1 MQDVNSE
8 PTTAAAAQTPERHV
22 LECVKLHKEFTIG
35 IRLKRVHAVRG
46 VSFAVR
52 PGEIFGYLGPNG
64 AGKTTT
70 MKMAMGLIGPTSG
83 SVQMFGKSVEDPSI
97 RSRVGYLPEHP
108 YFYDYLTAF
117 EILDFYGRLYSIPKK
132 VRLRRIDELLERVG
146 MTHAR
151 NRRLRGFSKGMLQRV
166 GIAQALIADPD
177 LVVLDEPLGGL
188 DPIGRKEIRDLVY
201 DLRARGK
208 TVFFSSHILHDIET
222 ICDRVAIINHGQIVH
237 MGSLDQLLG
246 GEGKL
251 VDVMA
256 LIGTECSD
264 PEELRRTINALGAQ
278 SSVAGSTLSI
288 VVEEGLLSRVLGLLL
303 ESNTTIL
310 DVTARRISL
319 EEFFMREAG
328 AEDGA

>member
-1 MQDVNSE
+1 MQDANTESNPAE
-8 PTTAAAAQTPERHV
+8 NPSHEEGSV
-22 LECVKLHKEFTIG
+22 LACDQLHKEFTIG
-35 IRLKRVHAVRG
+35 LRLKRVHAVRG
-46 VSFAVR
+46 VTFAVK

-70 MKMAMGLIGPTSG
+70 MKMAMGLIGSTSG
-83 SVQMFGKSVEDPSI
+83 SVTMFGQSVDDPKV

-117 EILDFYGRLYSIPKK
+117 EILDFYGRLYSIPKSM
-132 VRLRRIDELLERVG
+132 RLKRIDELLEMVG
-146 MTHAR
+146 MSHAR

-166 GIAQALIADPD
+166 GIAQSLIADPD

-188 DPIGRKEIRDLVY
+188 DPIGRKDIRDLIY
-201 DLRARGK
+201 NLRERGK

-256 LIGTECSD
+256 LQGPNSVDEKTLCQKIE
-264 PEELRRTINALGAQ
+264 ALGA
-278 SSVAGSTLSI
+278 SPSIAGSTVTI
-288 VVEEGLLSRVLGLLL
+288 VVEESVLSSVLSLLL
-303 ESNTTIL
+303 ESKLNVI

-328 AEDGA
+328 AEDGV

>member
-1 MQDVNSE
+1 MACDQ
-8 PTTAAAAQTPERHV
+8 
-22 LECVKLHKEFTIG
+22 LHKEFTIG
-35 IRLKRVHAVRG
+35 LRLKRVHAVRG
-46 VSFAVR
+46 VTFDVR

-70 MKMAMGLIGPTSG
+70 MKMAMGLIGATSG
-83 SVQMFGKSVEDPSI
+83 SVKMFGQSVEDPSI

-132 VRLRRIDELLERVG
+132 LRLKRIDELLEMVG
-146 MTHAR
+146 MSHAR
-151 NRRLRGFSKGMLQRV
+151 NRRLRGFSKGMLQRT

-188 DPIGRKEIRDLVY
+188 DPIGRKDIRDLVY
-201 DLRARGK
+201 NLRERGK

-222 ICDRVAIINHGQIVH
+222 ICDRVAIIHHGQIVH

-251 VDVMA
+251 VDVVA
-256 LIGTECSD
+256 LLGSECSN
-264 PEELRRTINALGAQ
+264 PAELKRSLNELGATP
-278 SSVAGSTLSI
+278 SLAGTTLSI
-288 VVEEGLLSRVLGLLL
+288 VVEEGMLSRVLSLLL
-303 ESNTTIL
+303 ESNATIL

-328 AEDGA
+328 AEDGDK

>member
-1 MQDVNSE
+1 MHKPNIEATNAESSVPDDG
-8 PTTAAAAQTPERHV
+8 TV
-22 LECVKLHKEFTIG
+22 LACDQLHKEFTIG
-35 IRLKRVHAVRG
+35 LRLKRVHAVRG
-46 VSFAVR
+46 VSFSVR

-70 MKMAMGLIGPTSG
+70 MKMAMGLIGSTSG
-83 SVQMFGKSVEDPSI
+83 SVTMFGQSVEDPRV

-117 EILDFYGRLYSIPKK
+117 EILDFYGRLYSIPKAL
-132 VRLRRIDELLERVG
+132 RLKRIDELLEMVG
-146 MTHAR
+146 MEHAR

-166 GIAQALIADPD
+166 GIAQSLIADPD

-188 DPIGRKEIRDLVY
+188 DPIGRKDIRDLIY
-201 DLRARGK
+201 NLRERGK

-222 ICDRVAIINHGQIVH
+222 ICDRVAIINHGKIVH
-237 MGSLDQLLG
+237 MGSLDQLLS

-251 VDVMA
+251 VDVLA
-256 LIGTECSD
+256 QVGSASGDTSVLKEKIS
-264 PEELRRTINALGAQ
+264 ALGA
-278 SSVAGSTLSI
+278 SFSAAGPTLTI
-288 VVEEGLLSRVLGLLL
+288 VVEEAHLSTVLSLLL
-303 ESNTTIL
+303 EAKFNVL